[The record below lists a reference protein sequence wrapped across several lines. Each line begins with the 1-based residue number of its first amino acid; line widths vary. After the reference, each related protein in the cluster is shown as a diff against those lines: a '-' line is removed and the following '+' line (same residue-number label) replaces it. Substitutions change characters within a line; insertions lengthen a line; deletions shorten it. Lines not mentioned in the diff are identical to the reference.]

1 MIFWID
7 AHISP
12 SIAYWINETFP
23 GNEAV
28 SFRALGLRDAKDMEV
43 FTAARKKNV
52 ILISKDSDFRNLIH
66 KHGTPPSLIWITC
79 GNTSN
84 EKLKTILSFA
94 FSKAL
99 RLLEKGEAIVEIND
113 KLTK

>member
-7 AHISP
+7 EHISP
-12 SIAYWINETFP
+12 SIAHWINETFP

-28 SFRALGLRDAKDMEV
+28 SFRALGLRDAKDSEV
-43 FTAARKKNV
+43 FTAAKKKNV

-66 KHGTPPSLIWITC
+66 QHGPPPSLIWITC

-94 FSKAL
+94 FPKAMK
-99 RLLEKGEAIVEIND
+99 LLEKGEPVVEIND
-113 KLTK
+113 QLTK